1 MTNVSFDRVATK
13 PAFARAKKF
22 RNLTAVN
29 AAALY
34 CMDNI
39 LAEPAR
45 SPAVLS
51 GCPTRIGG
59 RDDRLALANDARPPM
74 VLLPRKVPPI
84 GPELL
89 PPIDA
94 TAPIPGDL
102 PTPAFDPIEPPL

>member
-1 MTNVSFDRVATK
+1 LTNVSFDRVATK

-45 SPAVLS
+45 LQPCSRAAPRESEDVMT
-51 GCPTRIGG
+51 GWHWPMTHE
-59 RDDRLALANDARPPM
+59 PPM